1 MHIFMH
7 LQTRGICGK
16 HHLHDSNVVG
26 TAADFVDQNS
36 SSEKEITQRHAD
48 VIISSFPSV
57 SYNLFLFPLFSFK
70 LLHGHSTRTDGST
83 IESIEEK
90 KNTSTYF
97 PFLQLCSEEA
107 SVSRLLYYHPS
118 LLTFPLKS
126 KALLPACV
134 LLLGGQR
141 SGYKEMCWTFCKGP
155 LAASTNKV
163 TYFFSGEKVTEEQ
176 LGHFPHM
183 SHARWI

>member
-36 SSEKEITQRHAD
+36 SSEKEITRHHAD

-90 KNTSTYF
+90 KTHLHLLSF
-97 PFLQLCSEEA
+97 PPTVLRRSFC
-107 SVSRLLYYHPS
+107 VTTP
-118 LLTFPLKS
+118 
-126 KALLPACV
+126 LLPSIPSHLPVEKQSFTACMCAAFRRSEFRLQRNV
-134 LLLGGQR
+134 LDILQR
-141 SGYKEMCWTFCKGP
+141 AISCEH
-155 LAASTNKV
+155 
-163 TYFFSGEKVTEEQ
+163 Q
-176 LGHFPHM
+176 
-183 SHARWI
+183 